1 MSSKYRR
8 YKIIVNYL
16 NGNKEEIEYINNR
29 PVNTSSYKDMMKV
42 YKEVKEQYI
51 NICSSIDFIGITED
65 EQLNIMYSKKNK
77 QDNDNSENS
86 FELIEQ
92 LNEIVNKLKKK
103 STEAQDL
110 LSLIDKEK
118 NVFEHKYIEFAELDD
133 LVDEYK
139 IEKFDE
145 YRNLLLRRRI
155 IKDEATNLKNVKEQ
169 IDIIFENTDRL
180 YKRTQGYIN
189 KAILSTE
196 SAIAQTV
203 PSDLDKQIVK
213 EYKYKNHGERINLMS
228 QIEHKFDKVV
238 VIEEENKIK
247 CYNKS
252 KKAS

>member
-29 PVNTSSYKDMMKV
+29 PVNTSSYKEMMKV

-51 NICSSIDFIGITED
+51 SLCTSIDFVGITED

-77 QDNDNSENS
+77 QDKDNSENS

-92 LNEIVNKLKKK
+92 LNDIVNKLKQK
-103 STEAQDL
+103 SKEAQDL
-110 LSLIDKEK
+110 LSLVDKEK
-118 NVFEHKYIEFAELDD
+118 SVFEHEYIEFVELED

-145 YRNLLLRRRI
+145 YRGLLLRRRV
-155 IKDEATNLKNVKEQ
+155 IKDEAINLKNVKEQ
-169 IDIIFENTDRL
+169 LDIIIENTDRL
-180 YKRTQGYIN
+180 HKRTVGFIN

-203 PSDLDKQIVK
+203 PEDLDKQLVK

-238 VIEEENKIK
+238 VIENDNIIK